1 MKMVDSSEVDKI
13 IQDYGYG
20 IAERQR
26 IRNKESK
33 VKDDIKAKEAIKTP
47 GNE

>member
-26 IRNKESK
+26 IRNKEYANEMRK
-33 VKDDIKAKEAIKTP
+33 QRKEK
-47 GNE
+47 EVR